1 MTVDY
6 IVVGF
11 GLSGLSFV
19 EQLEKN
25 DKSFVVYEN
34 SSQKSSRVAG
44 GLYNPVILKRFT
56 LAWQASE
63 QLRIAVSF
71 YKDVENKLRK
81 KLVED
86 LPVLRRFNSVEEQ
99 NSWFQSCDKP
109 GLSEFLSS
117 ELVRSKNSAIDAP
130 FHYGKVKHTGKIDI
144 KNMLLFYLEYLH
156 KNNKIIKESF
166 EYDKIKVKEG
176 LIYYKDMV
184 GKHIVF
190 TEGFGIKNNPF
201 FNYLPLYG
209 NKGEYII
216 IKSEALQLKEAVK
229 SSIFIIPLG
238 EDLYKVGAT
247 YNNQD
252 KTAETTIQA
261 KQELE
266 KKLDGFLTVP
276 YRIVDQVSG
285 IRPTVRDRKPLV
297 GSHVDYQNIH
307 ILNGLG
313 SRGILIGPTVAKK
326 LYDHIEN
333 RILLDKDIDIKR
345 FDALR

>member
-1 MTVDY
+1 MIVDY

-19 EQLEKN
+19 ENLEKN
-25 DKSFVVYEN
+25 DKSFMVYEN
-34 SSQKSSRVAG
+34 SSQTSSRVAG
-44 GLYNPVILKRFT
+44 GIYNPVILKRFT

-99 NSWFQSCDKP
+99 NSWFQRCDNP

-156 KNNKIIKESF
+156 ENNKIIKESF

-184 GKHIVF
+184 SKHIVF

-209 NKGEYII
+209 NKGEYLI
-216 IKSEALQLKEAVK
+216 IKSEALQLKEAIK

-247 YNNQD
+247 YNNED

-266 KKLDGFLTVP
+266 KKLDRFLTVP
-276 YRIVDQVSG
+276 YQIVDQVSG

-307 ILNGLG
+307 IMNGLG

-333 RILLDKDIDIKR
+333 RVLLDKDIDIKR
-345 FDALR
+345 FNSLR